1 MSADVFMGS
10 DGRGRMS
17 AGMLMGYDGLGRMSA
32 DVLMGCD
39 GRGRMSAD
47 VLMGH
52 NNPAIAPS
60 IALRYAALPT
70 FGLSN
75 KTL

>member
-1 MSADVFMGS
+1 MGYDSLGRMSADVLMGYDS
-10 DGRGRMS
+10 RGRMS
-17 AGMLMGYDGLGRMSA
+17 AGMLMGYDG
-32 DVLMGCD
+32 
-39 GRGRMSAD
+39 RGRMSAGM
-47 VLMGH
+47 LMGH
-52 NNPAIAPS
+52 NNPAIALP

>member
-1 MSADVFMGS
+1 MSAGTLMGCGS
-10 DGRGRMS
+10 LGRMS
-17 AGMLMGYDGLGRMSA
+17 ADALMGYDGLGRMS
-32 DVLMGCD
+32 VGI
-39 GRGRMSAD
+39 
-47 VLMGH
+47 LMGH
-52 NNPAIAPS
+52 NNPAIALP

>member
-1 MSADVFMGS
+1 
-10 DGRGRMS
+10 
-17 AGMLMGYDGLGRMSA
+17 MSA

-47 VLMGH
+47 ALMGYDGRGRMSADALMGCDGRGRMSADVLMEH
-52 NNPAIAPS
+52 NNPAIAPP